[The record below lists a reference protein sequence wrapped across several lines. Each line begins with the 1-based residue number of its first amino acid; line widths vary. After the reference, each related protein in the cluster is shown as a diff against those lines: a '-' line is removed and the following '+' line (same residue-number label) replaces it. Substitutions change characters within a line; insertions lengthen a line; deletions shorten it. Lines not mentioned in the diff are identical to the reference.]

1 MYKNYE
7 VIVLAKRKKRNV
19 AAWVFGVFAAVA
31 LVAVV
36 SMLFGQGVLGSWK
49 VPLAPGREKP
59 WVDTAVTKTV
69 SPTGTISPQPATCAP
84 IACVIS
90 SEPGKEPTAK
100 CISMTDAE
108 ALATCRRLW
117 GLS

>member
-59 WVDTAVTKTV
+59 WMDTVTQVQITP
-69 SPTGTISPQPATCAP
+69 PTLAT
-84 IACVIS
+84 ACIVVV
-90 SEPGKEPTAK
+90 EPGKTPQAECK
-100 CISMTDAE
+100 EIMTDGEMWAKI
-108 ALATCRRLW
+108 RQLW
-117 GLS
+117 GLT